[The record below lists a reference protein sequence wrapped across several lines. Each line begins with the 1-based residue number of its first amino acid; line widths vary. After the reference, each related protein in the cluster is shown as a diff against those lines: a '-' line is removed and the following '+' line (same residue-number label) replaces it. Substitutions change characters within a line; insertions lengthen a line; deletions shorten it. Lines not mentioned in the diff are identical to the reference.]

1 MERYRWTWPSIQD
14 RARERARSLGAEYQ
28 PHVFVVDE
36 DGRIVGSFEGGG
48 DDADWEALAER
59 VS

>member
-1 MERYRWTWPSIQD
+1 VIV
-14 RARERARSLGAEYQ
+14 L
-28 PHVFVVDE
+28 DE

-48 DDADWEALAER
+48 EDADWEALAER